1 MEQITWNDFEKV
13 DLRVGTILEV
23 ADFQN
28 ARKPAYQL
36 KIDFGSEIGI
46 KKSSAQVTKH
56 YSQQELIGKQVVA
69 VVNFPI
75 KQIGNFFSE
84 VLVTGFADENGDII
98 LTSVD
103 KLALNGA
110 KLC

>member
-1 MEQITWNDFEKV
+1 MEQINWHDFEKV
-13 DLRVGTILEV
+13 ELRVGTILEV
-23 ADFQN
+23 NDFPK
-28 ARKPAYQL
+28 ARKPDYQL
-36 KIDFGSEIGI
+36 LIDFGAEIGQ
-46 KKSSAQVTKH
+46 KRSSAQITKH
-56 YSQQELIGKQVVA
+56 YSKEELVGKQIVA

-98 LTSVD
+98 LTTVD
-103 KLALNGA
+103 KLAPNGS